1 MKSSKQY
8 QVDPLSYELSRFVIQ
23 LSILYL
29 IYAIKVAG
37 GDLGREAENESQ
49 S

>member
-1 MKSSKQY
+1 MKSSKQC
-8 QVDPLSYELSRFVIQ
+8 QVDPLSYELSRFVLQ

-29 IYAIKVAG
+29 NYAIIVAG
-37 GDLGREAENESQ
+37 GGLGREAENESR